1 MNIRGVTKRGE
12 NTYRFTL
19 SLGFDGN
26 GKNIRKTM
34 TFKVPEGT
42 APTKA
47 EKMVMEAYND
57 FQKKHKHT
65 QDLEEHMRFKEL
77 VDIYFRDFAPN
88 KLKPV
93 TRYNYERDLKIHI
106 LPIYANRKV
115 MSIKTSELTTF
126 FTGLSL
132 SSETTRK
139 LKTIMS
145 SVMTFGVKQG
155 YISRN
160 PCRDALY
167 KEDASETKKI
177 KYLNPD
183 QCRKLMELTSEYSS
197 FNTIIKFLIF
207 SGMRIGEC
215 LCLRWSN
222 LDWENST
229 IGVRKTLA
237 YAYKEKYESSTKN
250 ETSYRTLKL
259 GEFSMSI
266 LRKHKEEQD
275 KLKAI
280 VGDAWTHP
288 DFIFTTEIGEYMNYG
303 SVNNKLK
310 RLLKENDLPCV
321 TAHALRHSNASLLI
335 NNGVDIKAVSSQLGH
350 CNINIT
356 ADTYGHIFDEYKA
369 RIAQSLEDSL
379 F

>member
-34 TFKVPEGT
+34 TFKVPAGT

-57 FQKKHKHT
+57 FKKLHKHT

-77 VDIYFRDFAPN
+77 VNIYFRDFAPN

-93 TRYNYERDLKIHI
+93 TRYNYERDLKLHI
-106 LPIYANRKV
+106 LPVYANRKV

-126 FTGLSL
+126 FTGLPL

-139 LKTIMS
+139 LRTIMS

-155 YISRN
+155 YISKN

-167 KEDASETKKI
+167 KEDVSETKKI
-177 KYLNPD
+177 KFLTPD
-183 QCRKLMELTSEYSS
+183 QCRKLINLTNEYSS
-197 FNTIIKFLIF
+197 FNTIVKFLIF

-229 IGVRKTLA
+229 IGVRRTLA

-250 ETSYRTLKL
+250 ESSYRTLKL

-266 LRKHKEEQD
+266 LKKHKEEQD
-275 KLKAI
+275 KLKEI
-280 VGDAWTHP
+280 VGDAWKNP

-303 SVNNKLK
+303 SINNKLK
-310 RLLKENDLPCV
+310 KLLKENDLPCV

-335 NNGVDIKAVSSQLGH
+335 NNGVDLKAVSSQLGH

-369 RIAQSLEDSL
+369 KIAKSLEDCL
-379 F
+379 L